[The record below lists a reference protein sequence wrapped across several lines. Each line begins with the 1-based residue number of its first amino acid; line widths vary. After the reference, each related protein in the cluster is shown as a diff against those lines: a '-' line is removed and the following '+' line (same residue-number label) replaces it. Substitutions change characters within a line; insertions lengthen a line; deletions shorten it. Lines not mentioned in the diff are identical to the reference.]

1 MPDDHLT
8 GTKGENGT
16 EKVATDTNAA
26 TVFYF
31 ACPAQFDDFK
41 SIKQTLIEIP
51 QMLYFLQFA
60 IFYPNIFKKNKGGVD
75 HSRLVTDRLRR
86 FVS

>member
-8 GTKGENGT
+8 GTRGENGT

-31 ACPAQFDDFK
+31 VYPAQFAGFK

-51 QMLYFLQFA
+51 QILYFLQFA
-60 IFYPNIFKKNKGGVD
+60 ILYPNI
-75 HSRLVTDRLRR
+75 
-86 FVS
+86 